1 MPRISGVPGFE
12 LNKAHTA
19 KQRSGKDTAKKLS
32 ASRGLSTV
40 DQGHSDV
47 CVCVCVCVS
56 GRSWVGHQQ
65 RLPQLTDISSH
76 KHLGYHVY
84 AELVGQSYSE

>member
-1 MPRISGVPGFE
+1 MPRTSGVPGFE

-56 GRSWVGHQQ
+56 QAGAGWATNSIY
-65 RLPQLTDISSH
+65 PSSLTSVHIST
-76 KHLGYHVY
+76 
-84 AELVGQSYSE
+84 LVTMFMQNL